1 MRSGSLVFY
10 SVVVLLIATIGWNV
24 MRGPRPYLGDDMLT
38 AGEVLGPTSVRGVSG
53 EQVNIPSTPFN
64 FVLYVNK
71 VNFKDLQKIQYAD
84 YLAKHDSLKKVTFY
98 VLTAGTSPELREMR
112 ASGAISI
119 PLIEDSSYS
128 ISRRL
133 RLSSNRNASFVVDQT
148 GKILFST
155 SSVLLPEDLREL
167 YEQYTFGKINYDDLS
182 ASQLQTVGSRFPDLR
197 VREVSS
203 GREFDLKS
211 LSSPGTG
218 SLYWVFAADCP
229 VCSLSGVLSQLSDP
243 SVPPNIIPIF
253 SSRLPVTILKEEA
266 QTSHVTHPLY
276 VAKSE
281 ITGFESL
288 YFSRSRSSV
297 TSFLVRTN
305 AEGRVTRI
313 DSIGPFDKLPLGDL
327 RAFGG
332 VR

>member
-1 MRSGSLVFY
+1 VR
-10 SVVVLLIATIGWNV
+10 
-24 MRGPRPYLGDDMLT
+24 RPRPYSGDDMAT
-38 AGEVLGPTSVRGVSG
+38 AGEVIGPASARDAVTGA
-53 EQVNIPSTPFN
+53 QVNIPTTPFN

-112 ASGAISI
+112 TSRAISI
-119 PLIEDSSYS
+119 PLIEDSSYLVA
-128 ISRRL
+128 RRL
-133 RLSSNRNASFVVDQT
+133 RLSSNRNASFLVDQT
-148 GKILFST
+148 GRILFST

-182 ASQLQTVGSRFPDLR
+182 ASQLQTVGSRFPDLK

-203 GREFDLKS
+203 GREFDLRS
-211 LSSPGTG
+211 LSGSREG

-229 VCSLSGVLSQLSDP
+229 VCSLTGVLSQLSDP
-243 SVPPNIIPIF
+243 SVPPSIVPIF
-253 SSRLPVTILKEEA
+253 SSRLPVTVLQEEA
-266 QTSHVTHPLY
+266 RASHITHPLY
-276 VAKSE
+276 IATSE

-297 TSFLVRTN
+297 TSFLVRTDG
-305 AEGRVTRI
+305 EGRITRI
-313 DSIGPFDKLPLGDL
+313 DPIGPFDKLPLDDL

-332 VR
+332 AR